1 MSKMAIGE
9 NVDNAV
15 DDNQSGTVIAV
26 FPTVDGNF
34 RYCSDL
40 DRYGAFKSAEEGIVP
55 LPANLM

>member
-1 MSKMAIGE
+1 MLKIAIGE

-15 DDNQSGTVIAV
+15 DDNQGGTVIAV

-34 RYCSDL
+34 RYCFDM
-40 DRYGAFKSAEEGIVP
+40 DRYGALQSAEEGIVR